1 MRNHKFRLSD
11 MIPNAWFY
19 KLREIGGGRGRSSTN
34 QTPFDSKKK
43 FRQPPPPPKQRQL
56 QVPSPHSHP
65 RKSYYF
71 TRELESNDGFCVNS
85 PPPSPPPLPMPVP
98 PRKSSKQGK
107 PGKIQTSNRSSTA
120 TAVKL
125 HNSSSVGCSCR
136 TTAESI
142 CTKSNSPPELSTS
155 PSETSPESDK
165 ILAVEPQYES
175 FDRDIVID
183 VSSNYSNNIV
193 VGAFD
198 SLSEV
203 DLPPIITKQ
212 KKKDTKQRTTTTTT
226 NTTKKP
232 PANSPG
238 VRLRIHSP
246 KIGHRKIGGRKSVS
260 SRRSL
265 SDSLAIMKSS
275 YDPQKD
281 FRESMVEMIVENNI
295 RGSKDLED
303 LLACYL
309 CLNADE
315 YHDLII
321 KVFKQIWFDLTEL
334 AV

>member
-19 KLREIGGGRGRSSTN
+19 KLKEIGAARARS
-34 QTPFDSKKK
+34 FDSKKNPGHLPPPAPPSK
-43 FRQPPPPPKQRQL
+43 HKQPPPPPPQSR
-56 QVPSPHSHP
+56 S

-71 TRELESNDGFCVNS
+71 TRELESKDGYCINS
-85 PPPSPPPLPMPVP
+85 PPPSPPLLPVPVP
-98 PRKSSKQGK
+98 PRKSTKQPK
-107 PGKIQTSNRSSTA
+107 PGRKQTSSRSSA
-120 TAVKL
+120 KL
-125 HNSSSVGCSCR
+125 LSSSSVGCSCR

-142 CTKSNSPPELSTS
+142 WTKSDSPPEVSTS
-155 PSETSPESDK
+155 PSDTSLDFRTDK
-165 ILAVEPQYES
+165 ILAAESES
-175 FDRDIVID
+175 FDHDIVID
-183 VSSNYSNNIV
+183 VSSKYSNNAV

-198 SLSEV
+198 SLSELE
-203 DLPPIITKQ
+203 LPPIITKQ
-212 KKKDTKQRTTTTTT
+212 RKKTETKQRTTTT
-226 NTTKKP
+226 KKVP
-232 PANSPG
+232 GNSPG

-246 KIGHRKIGGRKSVS
+246 KIGHRKMGGRKSVS

-295 RGSKDLED
+295 RGSKELED

-321 KVFKQIWFDLTEL
+321 KVFKQIWFDLTQPPL
-334 AV
+334 

>member
-43 FRQPPPPPKQRQL
+43 PRQPPPKQRQL
-56 QVPSPHSHP
+56 QVPSPHSHS

-85 PPPSPPPLPMPVP
+85 PPPSPPLLPMLVP
-98 PRKSSKQGK
+98 ARKSSKQGK

-125 HNSSSVGCSCR
+125 HNSSSVGCSCP
-136 TTAESI
+136 TTSESI
-142 CTKSNSPPELSTS
+142 WTKSDSPPELSTS

-165 ILAVEPQYES
+165 ILAVELQSES

-183 VSSNYSNNIV
+183 VSSNYSNNVV

-212 KKKDTKQRTTTTTT
+212 KKKDTKQRTTT
-226 NTTKKP
+226 TTKKP